1 METKD
6 TILKKT
12 FQLLL
17 IKGYD
22 GVSISDIQKA
32 TGMSRGILYH
42 YFGNKEALFV
52 EVTRKYFMSLFYID
66 LQAVSRFDVEAMI
79 KYLEVKH
86 NDIFIASLEDLGL
99 ESNVS
104 IMNYDFLFYRV
115 MQEDKEFAKEY
126 LRAKEWEIK
135 AWEIVLANEEREGT
149 LKEGLR
155 LDEVARYFIYL
166 MDGIWMNAV
175 CKGDA
180 VEFVRE
186 MGRVARD
193 FYALVKR

>member
-52 EVTRKYFMSLFYID
+52 EVTRKYFMNLFYID